1 MKKLLTYSSFLVI
14 AVTAQA
20 SVTISGT
27 SIVDDEILGSS
38 VGVYISSN
46 TSSFNEA
53 LFEEIYAGTS
63 FTNGSSVFDKDNVAI
78 AGYTVLGSA
87 SVNTAGTNGALVS
100 GDLTFDL
107 GGNVATG
114 NEIGVLVFS
123 SSTTSAINEDT
134 FSIWTNDW
142 LVGADGSNLSLTGTG
157 APYMGGTPAGYGV
170 VVPEPS
176 TYAMLAGALALGY
189 VMVRRRKA

>member
-27 SIVDDEILGSS
+27 SILDDEILGSS

-46 TSSFNEA
+46 TGSFNEV
-53 LFEEIYAGTS
+53 LFEEIYEGTS
-63 FTNGSSVFDKDNVAI
+63 FTNGSSVFDENNQPI

-87 SVNTAGTNGALVS
+87 PVNTAGTNGAL
-100 GDLTFDL
+100 GAGITFDL

-142 LVGADGSNLSLTGTG
+142 LVAADGSNLSLTGTG
-157 APYMGGTPAGYGV
+157 APYMGGTAAGTGT